1 MRGVCSDD
9 ILAIEAKLCGRWI
22 LGDVLSVGLS
32 YQNLLR
38 EWSASM
44 GEYRNFQCQ
53 FFNRRS
59 CQIKYFLLISEL
71 YRRRFTLF
79 RVHVPS

>member
-44 GEYRNFQCQ
+44 GDFRNFEYHFFYVLICENRYVLLAFEVSWCQ
-53 FFNRRS
+53 LM
-59 CQIKYFLLISEL
+59 LL
-71 YRRRFTLF
+71 
-79 RVHVPS
+79 